1 MEMFDHLG
9 TAQQIYCQMSAI
21 SFNTSPLQVRHQ
33 LKEKNIGIKKNP
45 RKTPWMQK
53 VK

>member
-21 SFNTSPLQVRHQ
+21 SFNTSPIPVRHQ
-33 LKEKNIGIKKNP
+33 LKEKSIGIKK
-45 RKTPWMQK
+45 KTNFWFS
-53 VK
+53 